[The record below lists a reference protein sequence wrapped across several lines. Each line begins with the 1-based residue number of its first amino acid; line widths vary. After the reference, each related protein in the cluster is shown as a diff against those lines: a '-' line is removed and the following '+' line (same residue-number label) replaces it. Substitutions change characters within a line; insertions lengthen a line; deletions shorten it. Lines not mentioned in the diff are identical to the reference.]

1 MKGHTLTILAALLLG
16 NGTASAAAP
25 PTSDAPLAERL
36 QRAQAVLERL
46 EGLAAGPAAADK
58 PAQLSQH
65 WHNHH
70 WNNWHN
76 WHNWGNHHHH

>member
-1 MKGHTLTILAALLLG
+1 MKGHTLGVLAALLLG
-16 NGTASAAAP
+16 NGAASAAAP
-25 PTSDAPLAERL
+25 PSNDLPLAQRL

-46 EGLAAGPAAADK
+46 EGLAAETGVDK
-58 PAQLSQH
+58 PSQLSQH